1 MSLDGN
7 RAEIIGYA
15 EGLEKVVGE
24 LAVMVKLLRAV
35 TVNGDAEAIELAA
48 IIAYEHATEPPVTLA
63 LLIERLGA

>member
-1 MSLDGN
+1 MNLDGN

-24 LAVMVKLLRAV
+24 LAVMVKLLRAA
-35 TVNGDAEAIELAA
+35 TVNGDADTIRLAA
-48 IIAYEHATEPPVTLA
+48 GITHGHAAELPGTLA